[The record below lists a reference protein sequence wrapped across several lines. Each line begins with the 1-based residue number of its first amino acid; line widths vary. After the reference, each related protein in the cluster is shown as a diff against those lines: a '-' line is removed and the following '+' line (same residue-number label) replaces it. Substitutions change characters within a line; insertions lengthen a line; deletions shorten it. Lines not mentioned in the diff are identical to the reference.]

1 MQSYL
6 QNKRLGGLVESYL
19 QQAQEEVDQR
29 QVAAGLEKGEQ
40 ARSDAKVPAADIQA
54 PIDNDEGRPGQK
66 AYPVQSSLVG
76 ELRGV
81 VEQTRSLADGST
93 EQILLVDWEG
103 PDDPIC
109 ARNWSISKRA
119 LATAQI
125 SLIGFAVGATSGI
138 DATVIPQ
145 AAKEFGV
152 SQIVESVAIGMLSI
166 CVTPSEA
173 YLLM

>member
-6 QNKRLGGLVESYL
+6 QNKRLGRFVEGYI
-19 QQAQEEVDQR
+19 QQAQEEVDRR
-29 QVAAGLEKGEQ
+29 QVEPGLEKGEQ
-40 ARSDAKVPAADIQA
+40 ARSDARLPAVSIQA
-54 PIDNDEGRPGQK
+54 PIDNGEGRPGQK
-66 AYPVQSSLVG
+66 PHTIQSSLVR

-81 VEQTRSLADGST
+81 VEQTRPLADGST

-103 PDDPIC
+103 PDDPMC
-109 ARNWSISKRA
+109 ARNWSVSKRA

-138 DATVIPQ
+138 DATIIPQ

-152 SQIVESVAIGMLSI
+152 SQVVESVAIGMFSSVSPLLKLI
-166 CVTPSEA
+166 C
-173 YLLM
+173 